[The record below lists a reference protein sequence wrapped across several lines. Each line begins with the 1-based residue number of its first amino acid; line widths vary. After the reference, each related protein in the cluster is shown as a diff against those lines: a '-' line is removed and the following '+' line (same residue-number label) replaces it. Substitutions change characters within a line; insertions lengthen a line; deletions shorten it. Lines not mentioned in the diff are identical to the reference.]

1 MIIELGELKF
11 HFVILLIS
19 PIGYILARIIYQN
32 YLINPYYYLFIFF
45 LSHFLS
51 LIPLLIYKK
60 NEKEQNKN
68 DKENKDINRKI
79 IPEDLQVKNEIDI
92 LKEKLEELKKIQ
104 KIKNIA
110 IFGILY
116 FISFV
121 LFYFSNYI
129 SNTTFYGNISMISE
143 VLYFSLFNKILL
155 GRFFYSHHCFSII
168 LMSIGKIGLY
178 IILMIQFIQSEEEN
192 AMRDF
197 IIPFIIDFFLYLIF
211 TFFLIKSKIII
222 EKYFIS
228 PYEMIFYLGILGAI
242 LLLIFEPITFFIKCN
257 NEHSLLC
264 YKGKLGGIIIGVK
277 QLSSIKGLFASLGI
291 MLSLFLTTLGL
302 WMTVAYLSPSHYL
315 TSESIG
321 AFGLNIVNECYR
333 NNKLLKNPLFY
344 IFPFITIFACFI
356 YNEILIIKAYNLNY
370 NTRKSIIERQ
380 SSESNISRY
389 TINNNIEDNLTN
401 SS

>member
-228 PYEMIFYLGILGAI
+228 PYEMIFYLGLLGAI

-257 NEHSLLC
+257 NEQSLLC
-264 YKGKLGGIIIGVK
+264 YKGKLGGIINGIK

-356 YNEILIIKAYNLNY
+356 YNEILIIKACNLNY

-401 SS
+401 NS

>member
-60 NEKEQNKN
+60 NEKEQNKK

-228 PYEMIFYLGILGAI
+228 PYEMIFYLGLLGAI

-257 NEHSLLC
+257 NEQSLLC
-264 YKGKLGGIIIGVK
+264 YKGKLGGIIIGIK

-356 YNEILIIKAYNLNY
+356 YNEILIINACNLNY

-401 SS
+401 NS

>member
-228 PYEMIFYLGILGAI
+228 PYEMIFYLGLLGAI

-257 NEHSLLC
+257 NEQSLLC
-264 YKGKLGGIIIGVK
+264 YKGKLGGIINGIK

-356 YNEILIIKAYNLNY
+356 YNEILIINACNLNY

-401 SS
+401 NS

>member
-60 NEKEQNKN
+60 NEKEQNKK

-211 TFFLIKSKIII
+211 TFFLI
-222 EKYFIS
+222 F
-228 PYEMIFYLGILGAI
+228 
-242 LLLIFEPITFFIKCN
+242 
-257 NEHSLLC
+257 
-264 YKGKLGGIIIGVK
+264 
-277 QLSSIKGLFASLGI
+277 LF
-291 MLSLFLTTLGL
+291 
-302 WMTVAYLSPSHYL
+302 
-315 TSESIG
+315 
-321 AFGLNIVNECYR
+321 
-333 NNKLLKNPLFY
+333 
-344 IFPFITIFACFI
+344 
-356 YNEILIIKAYNLNY
+356 
-370 NTRKSIIERQ
+370 
-380 SSESNISRY
+380 
-389 TINNNIEDNLTN
+389 
-401 SS
+401 

>member
-60 NEKEQNKN
+60 NEKEQNKK

-228 PYEMIFYLGILGAI
+228 PYEMIFYLGLLGAI

-264 YKGKLGGIIIGVK
+264 YKGKLGGIINGIK

-356 YNEILIIKAYNLNY
+356 YNEILIINACNLNY

-401 SS
+401 NS

>member
-45 LSHFLS
+45 LYHFLS

-60 NEKEQNKN
+60 NEKEQNKK

-356 YNEILIIKAYNLNY
+356 YNEILIINACNLNY

-401 SS
+401 NS

>member
-228 PYEMIFYLGILGAI
+228 PYEMIFHLGILGAI

-356 YNEILIIKAYNLNY
+356 YNEILIIKACNLNY

>member
-60 NEKEQNKN
+60 NEKEQNKK

-356 YNEILIIKAYNLNY
+356 YNEILIINACNLNY